1 MYHSKLSGLELPMS
15 SGGIVQVGALPG
27 MSQLQ
32 KAVQSGVSDVTR
44 LVTGG
49 SAPKTTAP
57 AGSSMPASAD
67 FLAKKMAAGS
77 FDNAWG
83 VSESDKMRIKSDNQW
98 RKGLSSSVQA
108 ATGIPA
114 GDADTRMSLGDTAGM
129 PLSGQDASTL
139 RSNNDFRFNI
149 ANAVMQRLSP
159 GAPGA
164 SYAITSPSADTSMF
178 DMTSM
183 YGQTAGSSKT
193 MMYVGGA
200 VALGAL
206 AWFVSKK
213 R

>member
-1 MYHSKLSGLELPMS
+1 MS

-27 MSQLQ
+27 MAQFKQ
-32 KAVQSGVSDVTR
+32 AVQSGVSDVTR
-44 LVTGG
+44 LVTGS
-49 SAPKTTAP
+49 SAPKTAVP
-57 AGSSMPASAD
+57 ASSMPASAD

-83 VSESDKMRIKSDNQW
+83 VSESDKNRIKSDNQW
-98 RKGLSSSVQA
+98 RKGVSASVQV
-108 ATGIPA
+108 ATGIAA
-114 GDADTRMSLGDTAGM
+114 GDADARMSLGDTAGM
-129 PLSGQDASTL
+129 PLSAQDASTL
-139 RSNNDFRFNI
+139 RSNNDFRFNV

-164 SYAITSPSADTSMF
+164 SYAITSPSSDTSLFTMP
-178 DMTSM
+178 SM
-183 YGQTAGSSKT
+183 QMAGDNKT
-193 MMYVGGA
+193 MLYVGGA